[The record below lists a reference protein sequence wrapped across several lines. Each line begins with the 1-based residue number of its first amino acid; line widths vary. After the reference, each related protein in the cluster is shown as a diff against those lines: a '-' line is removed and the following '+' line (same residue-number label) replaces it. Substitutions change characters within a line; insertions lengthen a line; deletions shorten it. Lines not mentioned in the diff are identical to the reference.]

1 MHKHDYLEPYTSELR
16 SSIKV
21 NDSSLHL
28 VLSERDECP
37 KEMNRYMNGIDRK
50 CYTMIP
56 HDILSVHNSDAQHI
70 FRNFSLVLHYS
81 LLSIHLPQLKQIFRH
96 INSHLGCFSPLRT
109 WRNSLIEMWRASRKS
124 SSLCRSTERA
134 N

>member
-1 MHKHDYLEPYTSELR
+1 MWTMLRAMGERSEGSGLLGYRYAFYLKTWMHKHDYLEPYTSELR

-56 HDILSVHNSDAQHI
+56 HDILSVHNSDA
-70 FRNFSLVLHYS
+70 
-81 LLSIHLPQLKQIFRH
+81 
-96 INSHLGCFSPLRT
+96 
-109 WRNSLIEMWRASRKS
+109 
-124 SSLCRSTERA
+124 
-134 N
+134 